1 MKVVIFGATGMAG
14 QGLLRESLLD
24 PQVEVVQTVGRSAAG
39 APHPKLRGIEHS
51 DLWHYETIESSLSG
65 DPAN

>member
-1 MKVVIFGATGMAG
+1 MKVVIFGATGM
-14 QGLLRESLLD
+14 
-24 PQVEVVQTVGRSAAG
+24 VGRSAAG